1 MTSSAAAR
9 DLPSVI
15 PVFPLAGVILLPGAD
30 LPLNIFEPR
39 YLAMT
44 RDAVAGAGYIGMI
57 QPSDPA
63 SRDFEPDLY
72 KTGCLGRLTAHRDT
86 PDGRI
91 LITLAGVC
99 RFEVERELTERTT
112 PYRQTLVRYDR
123 FAQDLAPDGD
133 TPVDRAALIGAL
145 KRFLEVQGVKADWNG
160 IEDMTRGALVNALA
174 MSVPFSPGEKQA
186 LLEAPTADDRARI
199 LVTLLD
205 MAAAESAGGADEPPI
220 Q

>member
-1 MTSSAAAR
+1 MTNTAAAH

-15 PVFPLAGVILLPGAD
+15 PVFPLTGAILLPGAD

-44 RDAVAGAGYIGMI
+44 RDALAGPGYIGMI

-63 SRDFEPDLY
+63 SREFEPAIY
-72 KTGCLGRLTAHRDT
+72 KTGCLGRLAAHRDT

-91 LITLAGVC
+91 LITLTGIC

-112 PYRQTLVRYDR
+112 PYRQTVVRYDR
-123 FAQDLAPDGD
+123 FASDLAMDAES
-133 TPVDRAALIGAL
+133 PVDRAALLGAL
-145 KRFLEVQGVKADWNG
+145 RHFLETQGVKADWGN
-160 IEDMTRGALVNALA
+160 IEDLTCSALVNALA
-174 MSVPFSPGEKQA
+174 MSVPFAPGEKQA
-186 LLEAPTADDRARI
+186 LLEAPTVDDRARI
-199 LVTLLD
+199 LIMLLD
-205 MAAAESAGGADEPPI
+205 MAAADSTGGSSGPQI

>member
-1 MTSSAAAR
+1 MAQAAAVR

-15 PVFPLAGVILLPGAD
+15 PVFPLTGAILLPGAD

-44 RDAVAGAGYIGMI
+44 RDAVAGTGFIGMI
-57 QPSDPA
+57 QPSDPSSLA
-63 SRDFEPDLY
+63 AEPEIY

-99 RFEVERELTERTT
+99 RFDVERELTERTT
-112 PYRQTLVRYDR
+112 PYRQAVVRYDR
-123 FAQDLAPDGD
+123 FITDLAAEAG
-133 TPVDRAALIGAL
+133 TPVDRVELIGAL
-145 KRFLEVQGVKADWNG
+145 KRFLEIQGVNADWSG
-160 IEDMTRGALVNALA
+160 IEDMTCGSLVNALA
-174 MSVPFSPGEKQA
+174 MSVPFAPGEKQA
-186 LLEAPTADDRARI
+186 LLEAPTMDDRARI
-199 LVTLLD
+199 LIALLD
-205 MAAAESAGGADEPPI
+205 MAAAESVNGGDEPPL